1 MKKDFNVIQIKG
13 TKGILMLIATGC
25 CLFAGFAVFPGWVA
39 MQIWNFVASYAG
51 NVPLIGLF
59 QGVLLWGIL
68 VAAYFTFRKERVV
81 ICLKDPRGLSEEE
94 LKAVFANIKKQT
106 GDDRII
112 QAMMKARE
120 TELKLK
126 ETEDLEN
133 KKTEIK

>member
-94 LKAVFANIKKQT
+94 LISVFS
-106 GDDRII
+106 
-112 QAMMKARE
+112 MKPACYYY
-120 TELKLK
+120 
-126 ETEDLEN
+126 
-133 KKTEIK
+133 

>member
-81 ICLKDPRGLSEEE
+81 ICLKDPRGVSEEE

-106 GDDRII
+106 GDDKII